1 MYNSAVHESVYRLVS
16 IFEPNKLTK
25 MSRKQ
30 LVGTTGQRVQADGG
44 SEVMVEGQEVWE
56 DWVGQTVENTGWRG
70 EAKGQWRA
78 MEQAAVRSG
87 WKKGMER
94 DKVYEKG

>member
-1 MYNSAVHESVYRLVS
+1 
-16 IFEPNKLTK
+16 

-30 LVGTTGQRVQADGG
+30 LAIVGVTGQRVQADGG

-70 EAKGQWRA
+70 EANVGVQAKRVQTRGFIQLLNSSDA
-78 MEQAAVRSG
+78 MQREARTHWPSNS
-87 WKKGMER
+87 K
-94 DKVYEKG
+94 D